1 MSVKPKGFFTTIAV
15 EKESDAMFGLHLQI
29 NDQRAWSQHRD
40 LGTERTTGLRKESAS
55 YVKVIPTIPKPT
67 KGQAIETHLAL
78 LQ

>member
-29 NDQRAWSQHRD
+29 NDLRAWSQWRD
-40 LGTERTTGLRKESAS
+40 LGTERTTGLSAS

-67 KGQAIETHLAL
+67 KGQAIETHSAL